1 MMEKRK
7 MDKNKRREAI
17 QNLLRQNPCLT
28 DGDLAERF
36 SVSVATIRLDRQTLG
51 IPQMR
56 ERMEQ
61 LVLSQ
66 PSESHEG
73 VRVLDLDI
81 GQKGVGLFQKG
92 VGLLKTTEEMADSAG
107 MVSAEKHYGAAAG
120 FAESL
125 AGVPFASTQVGNI
138 KYKIPVVPGTILI
151 VKGRIVLMRGNK
163 KHIYI
168 SFFRGDEEV
177 YRAKFIMEILTETE
191 ASHG

>member
-51 IPQMR
+51 IPVQMR

-61 LVLSQ
+61 LVSSQ

-81 GQKGVGLFQKG
+81 GQKGVGL
-92 VGLLKTTEEMADSAG
+92 LKTTEEMADSAG
-107 MVSAEKHYGAAAG
+107 MVSAEKLYGAAQG

-125 AGVPFASTQVGNI
+125 Q
-138 KYKIPVVPGTILI
+138 
-151 VKGRIVLMRGNK
+151 
-163 KHIYI
+163 
-168 SFFRGDEEV
+168 
-177 YRAKFIMEILTETE
+177 ETPLLPLR
-191 ASHG
+191 

>member
-1 MMEKRK
+1 MTEKRK
-7 MDKNKRREAI
+7 MDKNQRREAI

-36 SVSVATIRLDRQTLG
+36 SVSAATIRLDRQTLG

-56 ERMEQ
+56 ERMEH
-61 LVLSQ
+61 LVASQ
-66 PSESHEG
+66 PSEAREG
-73 VRVLDLDI
+73 LRVLDLD
-81 GQKGVGLFQKG
+81 VGQKG
-92 VGLLKTTEEMADSAG
+92 VGLLKTTDDMADSAG
-107 MVSAEKHYGAAAG
+107 MVSAEKLYGAAAG
-120 FAESL
+120 FAEAL

-151 VKGRIVLMRGNK
+151 VKGRIILMRGNK

-177 YRAKFIMEILTETE
+177 YRAKFIMEILSETE